1 MSRKL
6 MIQEI
11 VFLLSCSCFIHPM
24 NKLLFT
30 LTLLLMST
38 LAALAQFDCNNYL
51 DQAQKLYDIGNFN
64 EAAATIKNCSTAE
77 KDPVKLWQSS
87 RLLAKSFIGLGDMTA
102 AKIATEDML
111 ERNPLYKTSLIEDSR
126 EFVNLINKVNVVPR
140 FSLSLSTAA
149 GINVS
154 YPQVI
159 NSYGITN
166 DKKTYSNGKA
176 KQFGLF
182 AGYSFSDKVSMQTG
196 VLYAENNYALKYSVQ
211 NLNFKYEETLTY
223 LQVPLFIRYQL
234 KPKGNFKVFVQ
245 AGLITGF
252 LTKAK
257 YDIEKTSTSLESTN
271 LKSIEVTN
279 NRTKTIF
286 GTLFGAGASYKLRE
300 GHVFGEINYQYSFT
314 NINKPNTRLD
324 NENLVYNYFFIDD
337 DLQLNNLTF
346 SLGYTF
352 YLNYFVQR
360 SK

>member
-1 MSRKL
+1 MKK
-6 MIQEI
+6 I
-11 VFLLSCSCFIHPM
+11 F
-24 NKLLFT
+24 
-30 LTLLLMST
+30 LTLAMQGLFI
-38 LAALAQFDCNNYL
+38 LASLAQTNCNNYL

-64 EAAATIKNCSTAE
+64 ETVATIKNCSTAE
-77 KDPVKLWQSS
+77 NDPVKLWQSS
-87 RLLAKSFIGLGDMTA
+87 RLLAKSYIGLGDVNA
-102 AKIATEDML
+102 ARIATEDML
-111 ERNPLYKTSLIEDSR
+111 EKNPLYKTSLIEDSR

-140 FSLSLSTAA
+140 FSLSLSAAA

-166 DKKTYSNGKA
+166 DKKTYTNGKA

-182 AGYSFSDKVSMQTG
+182 AGYSFSDEVSLQTG
-196 VLYAENNYALKYSVQ
+196 VTYAENNYGLKYSVQ
-211 NLNFKYEETLTY
+211 NLNFKYDETLTY

-234 KPKGNFKVFVQ
+234 KPKGNFKVFAQ
-245 AGLITGF
+245 AGLMTGF

-257 YDIEKTSTSLESTN
+257 YDIEKSSTSLESTN

-286 GTLFGAGASYKLRE
+286 GTLIGAGASYKLRE

-337 DLQLNNLTF
+337 DLRLNNLTF

>member
-1 MSRKL
+1 
-6 MIQEI
+6 
-11 VFLLSCSCFIHPM
+11 M
-24 NKLLFT
+24 NKILLF
-30 LTLLLMST
+30 LIIQFVSI
-38 LAALAQFDCNNYL
+38 LAVLAQSNCNNYL
-51 DQAQKLYDIGNFN
+51 DQAQKLYDLGNFN
-64 EAAATIKNCSTAE
+64 EAVATIKNCAPVE
-77 KDPVKLWQSS
+77 NDPVKLWQSS
-87 RLLAKSFIGLGDMTA
+87 RLLAKSYIGLGDMTA
-102 AKIATEDML
+102 ARIATEDML
-111 ERNPLYKTSLIEDSR
+111 EKNPLYKTSLIEDSR

-140 FSLSLSTAA
+140 FSLSLSAAA

-182 AGYSFSDKVSMQTG
+182 AGYSFSDKVSLQTG
-196 VLYAENNYALKYSVQ
+196 VLYAENNFGLKYSVQ
-211 NLNFKYEETLTY
+211 NLNFKYNETLTY

-234 KPKGNFKVFVQ
+234 KPKGNFKVFAQ

-257 YDIEKTSTSLESTN
+257 YDMEKSSASLESTN
-271 LKSIEVTN
+271 LNSIEVTN

-286 GTLFGAGASYKLRE
+286 GTLIGAGASYKLRE

-314 NINKPNTRLD
+314 NINKENTRLD
-324 NENLVYNYFFIDD
+324 NDNLVYNYFYIDD